1 VNTSK
6 DSRLVCLL
14 RTVWIG
20 LLVTLSGC
28 AASNAVLKRAVDQE
42 QTQLWAPRVQ
52 QAIWRDGVWQVSG
65 QAWFVSSYSRDAT
78 NDWQL
83 CVSDS
88 LSVDPAEIA
97 AMSCSP
103 VEPGAVQRVMAQ
115 PISVDPWSAIVLADA
130 ISAGEMPAGHYLATT
145 HAAPV
150 LAGVPRQQV
159 FRATPSGADGKVV
172 SLHFREHRRKLIT
185 QEGNALWYGLLPL
198 AVVTDIVIAPVQ
210 FVAYVRY
217 VRRENMKLAPQ

>member
-1 VNTSK
+1 MSTSK
-6 DSRLVCLL
+6 DNRLICLV
-14 RTVWIG
+14 RTGWIG
-20 LLVTLSGC
+20 MLATLSGC
-28 AASNAVLKRAVDQE
+28 AVSNAVLKRAVDQK

-65 QAWFVSSYSRDAT
+65 QAWFFSPYSRDVT
-78 NDWQL
+78 DDWQL

-88 LSVDPAEIA
+88 LSVDPATMA

-103 VEPGAVQRVMAQ
+103 VQPGAAQGVMAQ
-115 PISVDPWSAIVLADA
+115 PISVAPETAIVLADA
-130 ISAGEMPAGHYLATT
+130 ISAGEMPTGHYLATT
-145 HAAPV
+145 HAAPL

-159 FRATPSGADGKVV
+159 FLASSSGPDGKVV
-172 SLHFREHRRKLIT
+172 SLHFREHRRVQVT